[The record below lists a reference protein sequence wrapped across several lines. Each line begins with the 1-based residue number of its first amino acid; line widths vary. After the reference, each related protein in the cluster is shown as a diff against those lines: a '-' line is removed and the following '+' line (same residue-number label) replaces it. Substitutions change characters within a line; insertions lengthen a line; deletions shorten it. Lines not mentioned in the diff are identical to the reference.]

1 MSFLNIYSFYSYTF
15 KQTKPLKIATEI
27 RSIVMVTSWQLPCCQ
42 FLQPLVH
49 LHGTMVYAWSMV
61 NISMNLSIIYL
72 LLIAVSNVLS
82 SQLLVSFWAS

>member
-49 LHGTMVYAWSMV
+49 LHGTMVLCMV
-61 NISMNLSIIYL
+61 NGEHIHEFVYYL
-72 LLIAVSNVLS
+72 FVTDCC
-82 SQLLVSFWAS
+82 